1 MAPQL
6 KIPVSGDLTKLK
18 EAMKETSSLA
28 STASRA
34 VLKQFTDMA
43 NELSGPVAAKLALGF
58 TKSALGI
65 SAKLALVIG
74 TVKLMGDAVDA
85 VRGQLQR
92 MIEVAEKATNL
103 NVSPEFF
110 QSFMQ
115 GAKDATDKVELFE
128 SALSNAFQA
137 LKPVLNPE
145 WSAWDAGLQKVT
157 AVEQSMRE
165 MRELFTTSQDSSGL
179 TMFRNA
185 SSQDERI
192 AAVLTFMRQLQ
203 TIGQEAAA
211 LDLGDKLFGA
221 RFTDKIRTGQESIDG
236 LLDNL
241 KTKSETA
248 FSNKAV
254 ERAKELDDQ
263 LKAAWATV
271 DQNLHPSLEALDLVA
286 LKIKSVWVDIVKLMG
301 AAAALLPGITIGTAN
316 QEIIQNRA
324 QETRL
329 QGRLRDTGLT
339 SQQRSGL
346 EDQLR
351 AVQSKLAQLEASA
364 VPQAPAE
371 LGGGDGGNVIPLPRR
386 RPQDAP
392 APPKAT
398 GSSAPSR
405 FDTAAD
411 AVEKRAAAI
420 KAETDNIDQ
429 NTAARERARMVAQ
442 LEVVAK
448 QANAAAGRGENLVT
462 EEQKRRIEEVAQ
474 AYENV
479 VAAAEKAKVASDI
492 KFGSGTAFLSQE
504 DVSIA
509 QTLKGIYGSDIPAAL
524 NSTEAATMRLN
535 NATRDVANTIS
546 GNLTSG
552 IADVI
557 DGTKT
562 AGQAFS
568 DFGRV
573 VIRAL
578 EEAIIKIAIVGPMMR
593 ALQGGMGF
601 LGFAGGG
608 MVPSA
613 GSAGLSLTGTGGLY
627 ADGGVIRGPGT
638 GRSDSILARVSN
650 GEFVVNAA
658 ATSRHRQ
665 LLEAVNDNRLPR
677 FADGGLI
684 GSSPAAGAPMMQ
696 GGPIIAPSIAVTVQ
710 GSAGQSTKDHAAM
723 GEAIAKAADQHI
735 RKTIAAELRTQMRP
749 GGIMKR

>member
-6 KIPVSGDLTKLK
+6 RIPVSGDLTKFK

-34 VLKQFTDMA
+34 VLKQFTDVA

-85 VRGQLQR
+85 VRAQLQR
-92 MIEVAEKATNL
+92 MIEVADKATNL

-115 GAKDATDKVELFE
+115 GAQGATDKVELFE
-128 SALSNAFQA
+128 GALANAFQA
-137 LKPVLNPE
+137 LKPVLNPD
-145 WSAWDAGLQKVT
+145 WSVWDEGLQKVT
-157 AVEQSMRE
+157 AVEDAMRS
-165 MRELFTTSQDSSGL
+165 MRELFTVSQDSSGL
-179 TMFRNA
+179 TLFRNA
-185 SSQDERI
+185 TTQDQRI
-192 AAVLTFMRQLQ
+192 TAVLTFMKQLQ
-203 TIGQEAAA
+203 AIGQETAA

-248 FSNKAV
+248 FSNAAV
-254 ERAKELDDQ
+254 QRAKELDDQ
-263 LKAAWATV
+263 LKEAWRTV

-301 AAAALLPGITIGTAN
+301 EAAKLLPGIPSSGTAAN
-316 QEIIQNRA
+316 DLVQMRA
-324 QETRL
+324 NEARL
-329 QGRLRDTGLT
+329 QGRLRDSGLT
-339 SQQRSGL
+339 DSQRRGL

-351 AVQSKLAQLEASA
+351 AVQSQLAQREASD

-371 LGGGDGGNVIPLPRR
+371 LGGGGNVIPLPRR
-386 RPQDAP
+386 RPSDAP

-398 GSSAPSR
+398 GSSAPDR

-411 AVEKRAAAI
+411 SIERRAAAI
-420 KAETDNIDQ
+420 SAETANIDQ

-448 QANAAAGRGENLVT
+448 QANAAAGKGENVIT
-462 EEQKRRIEEVAQ
+462 AEQRDRINEVAT
-474 AYENV
+474 AYRNV
-479 VAAAEKAKVASDI
+479 IAAAEKAKLASNI
-492 KFGSGTAFLSQE
+492 KFDSGSAFLSQE
-504 DVSIA
+504 DVTIA
-509 QTLKGIYGSDIPAAL
+509 QTLRSIYGNDIPTAL
-524 NSTEAATMRLN
+524 ASTEAATMRLN

-568 DFGRV
+568 DFGRIV
-573 VIRAL
+573 VRAL
-578 EEAIIKIAIVGPMMR
+578 TEALIKIAIVGPAMR
-593 ALQGGMGF
+593 ALQGAFGG
-601 LGFAGGG
+601 LGFADGGL
-608 MVPSA
+608 VPSA
-613 GSAGLSLTGTGGLY
+613 GKF
-627 ADGGVIRGPGT
+627 ADGGMIRGPGT
-638 GRSDSILARVSN
+638 GRSDSIPARLSD
-650 GEFVVNAA
+650 GEFVVRASQTA
-658 ATSRHRQ
+658 KHRA
-665 LLEAVNDNRLPR
+665 LLEAINSDRLPR
-677 FADGGLI
+677 FADGGAV
-684 GSSPAAGAPMMQ
+684 GSSPAASAPMAGSQ
-696 GGPIIAPSIAVTVQ
+696 TVIAPSIAVTVQ
-710 GSAGQSTKDHAAM
+710 GTPGMSNADHM
-723 GEAIAKAADQHI
+723 KLGENIARSVEPAIRELIAK
-735 RKTIAAELRTQMRP
+735 ELRTQTRP
-749 GGIMKR
+749 GGTLWR